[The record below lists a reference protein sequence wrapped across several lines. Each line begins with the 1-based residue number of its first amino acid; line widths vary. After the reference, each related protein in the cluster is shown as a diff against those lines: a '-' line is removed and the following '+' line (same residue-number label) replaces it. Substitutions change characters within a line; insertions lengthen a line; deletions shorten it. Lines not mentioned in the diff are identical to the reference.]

1 MSHRRHG
8 VFLQLLL
15 HGVVLPLSAS
25 PVGRGA
31 DGIDAM
37 A

>member
-15 HGVVLPLSAS
+15 HGVVLSLSAA
-25 PVGRGA
+25 PVETGA
-31 DGIDAM
+31 DGVDAM